1 MTQSRRK
8 FRIVSMAAASI
19 VLSAMMVP
27 HGQAAAEVAS
37 DPCSGR
43 LTTGIV
49 SDHAN
54 APTFGGG
61 CVNKNNIENM
71 VQQKSDLTQGRPLG
85 PANAEREAQ
94 AVKRYEEGKVKT
106 ESDYKGTS
114 PVSIFGGS
122 SSSGGGQS
130 SSSSSGEQ

>member
-1 MTQSRRK
+1 
-8 FRIVSMAAASI
+8 MAAASI

-27 HGQAAAEVAS
+27 HGPAAAEVAS

-43 LTTGIV
+43 LATDIV
-49 SDHAN
+49 RDHAN

-71 VQQKSDLTQGRPLG
+71 VQQKSDLMQGRPLG

-94 AVKRYEEGKVKT
+94 AVRRYEEGKVKT

-114 PVSIFGGS
+114 PVSIFGAPASSGGQSGS
-122 SSSGGGQS
+122 SSSGDQ
-130 SSSSSGEQ
+130 